1 MECPSIQA
9 LCRMEKLVAM
19 AILLHL
25 KADCKTA
32 KGSNDQ
38 MSQHIK
44 LTLSMTILVKVLKA
58 ILTIN
63 FCRNSLKFVLEEP
76 A

>member
-19 AILLHL
+19 GISLHL
-25 KADCKTA
+25 KVDYKTA